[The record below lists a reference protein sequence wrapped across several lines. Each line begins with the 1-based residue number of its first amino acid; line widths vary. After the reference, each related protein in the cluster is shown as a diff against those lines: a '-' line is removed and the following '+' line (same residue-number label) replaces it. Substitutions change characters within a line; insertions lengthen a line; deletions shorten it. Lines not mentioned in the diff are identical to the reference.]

1 MKFYWVLFFRR
12 LFRQEC
18 CFVKKNLVSTVSS
31 AHVFRG
37 AQKENSKRAVGAGF
51 FFLSLKEPNKTKDVV
66 KHK

>member
-1 MKFYWVLFFRR
+1 MLFC
-12 LFRQEC
+12 Q
-18 CFVKKNLVSTVSS
+18 KNLVSTVSS